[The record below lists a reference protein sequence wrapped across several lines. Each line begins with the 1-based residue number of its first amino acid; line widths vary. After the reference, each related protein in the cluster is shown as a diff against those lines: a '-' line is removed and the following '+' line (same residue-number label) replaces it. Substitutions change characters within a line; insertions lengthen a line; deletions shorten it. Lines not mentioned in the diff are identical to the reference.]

1 MGSVLHE
8 AVARFDKLYKRRA
21 HLHHFTQY
29 MEVDGL
35 AAARE
40 TVKATA
46 DEYAALHLQP
56 TPSEEAI
63 ALMQRLRGAP
73 NCGAG

>member
-1 MGSVLHE
+1 MGGVLRE
-8 AVARFDKLYKRRA
+8 LCARFGKLYKRRA

-29 MEVDGL
+29 MEADGL

-73 NCGAG
+73 TGGTG